1 MKRLTL
7 DNDIKMKT
15 SSAQSNLS
23 LSLASSSSSQNL
35 INIIRSSEVEEDKKI
50 ELNDNTI
57 YQFDC
62 IVNDNYI
69 SLILTEIDLLA
80 PFVYQRDITL
90 KELIEINKIFRAC
103 DDLNE
108 VKNHF
113 ENLFKKKMIKLS
125 QDENQKDKI
134 TFKIEA
140 NNISRV
146 EKFEIVAER
155 VMTEYK
161 GPYLMKLYNIEKA
174 QEKYIKGIESILEKY
189 KNSPLSKKIIDIIQ
203 TSKFNMN

>member
-1 MKRLTL
+1 MKKLTL
-7 DNDIKMKT
+7 GNDIKIKT
-15 SSAQSNLS
+15 SSVQGGLS

-134 TFKIEA
+134 TFKIKA
-140 NNISRV
+140 NNISRE

-161 GPYLMKLYNIEKA
+161 VPYLMKLYNIEKA

-189 KNSPLSKKIIDIIQ
+189 KNSPLSKKIMDIIQ
-203 TSKFNMN
+203 TSKI

>member
-1 MKRLTL
+1 MKKLTL
-7 DNDIKMKT
+7 GNDIKIKT
-15 SSAQSNLS
+15 SSVQGGLS

-62 IVNDNYI
+62 ILNDNYI

-134 TFKIEA
+134 TFKIKA
-140 NNISRV
+140 NNISRE

-161 GPYLMKLYNIEKA
+161 VPYLMKLYNIEKA

-189 KNSPLSKKIIDIIQ
+189 KNSPLSKKIMDIIQ
-203 TSKFNMN
+203 TSKI

>member
-1 MKRLTL
+1 MKRLIL
-7 DNDIKMKT
+7 GNDTKIKT
-15 SSAQSNLS
+15 SNAQGYLS

-35 INIIRSSEVEEDKKI
+35 INIIKSSEVEDDKKI
-50 ELNDNTI
+50 KLNDNTI

-62 IVNDNYI
+62 NVNDNYI

-90 KELIEINKIFRAC
+90 KELIDINKIFRAC

-108 VKNHF
+108 VKKHF
-113 ENLFKKKMIKLS
+113 ENLFKKKMIELS

-134 TFKIEA
+134 TFKIKA
-140 NNISRV
+140 NNISLV
-146 EKFEIVAER
+146 EKFDIILER

-161 GPYLMKLYNIEKA
+161 VPYLMKLYNIEKA
-174 QEKYIKGIESILEKY
+174 QEKYIKGIETILEKY
-189 KNSPLSKKIIDIIQ
+189 KNSPLSKKIMDIIQ
-203 TSKFNMN
+203 TSKI